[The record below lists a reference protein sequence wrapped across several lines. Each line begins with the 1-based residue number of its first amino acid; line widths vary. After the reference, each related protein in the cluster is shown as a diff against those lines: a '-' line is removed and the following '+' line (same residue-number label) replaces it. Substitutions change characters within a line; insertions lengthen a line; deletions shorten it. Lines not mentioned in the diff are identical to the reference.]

1 MKRLNDIQR
10 LHEAEVRLIQEQS
23 ALLLQKQRD
32 GFNGELKSSGLIVE
46 NYIKS
51 LLAHHMPDGY
61 RMCSGYI
68 ATTETIFKKENL
80 IQHDVI
86 ITDGRIPPIHRFGF
100 GDIEVVPAEAVCGVI
115 EVKRTLTKAS
125 LDDAIE
131 HLRATKMI
139 LDKYDNGIKSKS
151 ASANNLAGPTLSV
164 ATCAPLYAIVGL
176 DCEKETVTKAY
187 FDKTIVPSVLEFID
201 FIWGVSASWYAK
213 FGIRGKTDNQQYFP
227 TTVSRNQDGD
237 KLECTYDWYN
247 EAESGRVYGTA
258 ISCFRAWINNT
269 SGARLD
275 VVKNTQYFGAIERDV

>member
-1 MKRLNDIQR
+1 MQRLNDIQR
-10 LHEAEVRLIQEQS
+10 LHEAEVKLIQEQS
-23 ALLLQKQRD
+23 ALLLQKRSY
-32 GFNGELKSSGLIVE
+32 GFSGELKSSGLIVE

-51 LLAHHMPDGY
+51 LLAHHMPEGY

-68 ATTETIFKKENL
+68 ATTETIHSTENL

-86 ITDGRIPPIHRFGF
+86 ITDGRIPPIHKFGF
-100 GDIEVVPAEAVCGVI
+100 GDIEVVPAEAVCGVV
-115 EVKRTLTKAS
+115 EVKRVLTKVS

-131 HLRATKMI
+131 HLRSTKNV
-139 LDKYDNGIKSKS
+139 LGQYDNGIKSKF
-151 ASANNLAGPTLSV
+151 AAANNLAGPTLSI

-176 DCEKETVTKAY
+176 DCDRESVTKDY
-187 FDKTIVPSVLEFID
+187 FDQTIVPSVLEFVD
-201 FIWGVSASWYAK
+201 FTWGIAASWYAK

-247 EAESGRVYGTA
+247 DAESARVYGTA

-275 VVKNTQYFGAIERDV
+275 IVKNTRYFGAVEPGI